1 MDREFSNIL
10 LERLPVWLEKN
21 YALLG
26 IPFGSDEKE
35 IQKAYDEI
43 ELHWKNHQYD
53 FHNFCEVTVCYK
65 ELLKKIKEVKEI
77 LVEEEN
83 LQKLQLNFLREIEEY
98 KQKKRRELELFKG
111 PLWVT
116 MEGLKN
122 TSLEGT
128 TEMIL
133 GYVKDNILLVL
144 EPKYHDIY
152 LQFLG
157 RFQQLWGQLY
167 EEICL
172 EELEALNYDNF
183 DEPSVFSVGIDE
195 LIKNSFS
202 SYPLFDNYQD
212 LFDIEEKLT
221 NLIPDNSMFYFLESH
236 LDIVTK
242 NLSIQYEKSDFIV
255 RIYSF
260 IISSRIEK
268 LKRQYYH
275 EKFERESLQGITGV
289 VYIDNNDLR
298 EYIKTQLNLCYGNTL
313 KKKK

>member
-43 ELHWKNHQYD
+43 ELQWKNHQYD
-53 FHNFCEVTVCYK
+53 FHNFCEVTVYYK
-65 ELLKKIKEVKEI
+65 ELIKKIKEVKEI

-83 LQKLQLNFLREIEEY
+83 CQKLQVKFLREVTEY
-98 KQKKRRELELFKG
+98 KPKKRRELEISKG

-183 DEPSVFSVGIDE
+183 DEPSIFSVGIDE

-242 NLSIQYEKSDFIV
+242 NLSIEYEKSDFVV

-268 LKRQYYH
+268 FKRQYYH
-275 EKFERESLQGITGV
+275 ERFEMESLQGITGV

-298 EYIKTQLNLCYGNTL
+298 EYIKNQLNLCYGNTL